1 MLSYLREPLIR
12 TIAPGLPH
20 KIVDI
25 ACPLHGTREG
35 KRVWMAAHS
44 AAGGMEERTAG
55 VDTQRV
61 ELAGGGA
68 LPLQLDLGLRYIRGG
83 GQDARC

>member
-1 MLSYLREPLIR
+1 
-12 TIAPGLPH
+12 
-20 KIVDI
+20 
-25 ACPLHGTREG
+25 
-35 KRVWMAAHS
+35 MATHS
-44 AAGGMEERTAG
+44 AGGGGEERTAG

-68 LPLQLDLGLRYIRGG
+68 LHLQLDLGLRYSRGG